1 MRVIPLPNLQPVGP
15 DFRPMPRLFWNTF
28 GSIALVAG
36 VVGSQQVDRI
46 LGARPLVFLGKISF
60 SMYLIHMPILM
71 SLGLA
76 SVKWGRAVGM
86 SYGAAAG
93 TSFVIYIVVVISIST
108 VFFRGV
114 DSPSM
119 RLASYLATTKA
130 NHRRYRGQ
138 RPSHPGTS
146 GADTK
151 QRDPIAST

>member
-130 NHRRYRGQ
+130 DQRRYRGQ